1 MERNP
6 LKHPLLFGEYE
17 LTIDDKNRLLVP
29 SEIRKAINSERDGD
43 AFFMVVGVN
52 RLPWLYTERYYEVL
66 ANAAPAELAP
76 GDDLLEFDQ
85 MRFALTS
92 RLEPDKQG
100 RMLIPEKTLKRTGLE
115 KEITMIG
122 VKDHLELWNR
132 ADWEAR
138 RDVLMARSS
147 EVTLRAKQAMQ
158 PPRNV

>member
-6 LKHPLLFGEYE
+6 LRHPLLFGEYE

-29 SEIRKAINSERDGD
+29 SEIRKAIQPDRDGD

-52 RLPWLYTERYYEVL
+52 RLPWLYTERYYEML
-66 ANAAPAELAP
+66 ANEIPADLAP
-76 GDDLLEFDQ
+76 GEDLLEFDQ
-85 MRFALTS
+85 MRFAMTS

-100 RMLIPEKTLKRTGLE
+100 RMLIPDKTLKRTGLG
-115 KEITMIG
+115 KEITLIG

-138 RDVLMARSS
+138 REVLMARSS

-158 PPRNV
+158 APRSA